1 MSLFRLDASI
11 MPATSASRAL
21 GDIVESAW
29 AASTPEARVHRRDVG
44 TEPIAADLWAAAI
57 TEGFTP
63 EGERTALQRTA
74 RSVATTLADELLA
87 ADALLLTVPLYN
99 YGVSQ
104 HAKTWFDLAYADP
117 RIGPGATGLAGRPA
131 VLVTVLGGS
140 YAPGTPKEGWD
151 HSTGWLERA
160 LRDVW
165 GLDLEVVQRDLTLAH
180 ANPAMAE
187 LRPLADER
195 RTAAEEQA
203 AAAGERLARAMAAA
217 RT

>member
-29 AASTPEARVHRRDVG
+29 IAARPGTDVRRRDVG
-44 TEPIAADLWAAAI
+44 TAPIAADLWAAAI

-63 EGERTALQRTA
+63 EADRTALQREA
-74 RSVATTLADELLA
+74 RELSTTLADELLE
-87 ADALLLTVPLYN
+87 ADAILLAVPLYN

-117 RIGPGATGLAGRPA
+117 RIGPGASGLAGKPA

-140 YAPGTPKEGWD
+140 YAAGTPKEGWD
-151 HSTGWLERA
+151 HSTGWLDRA

-165 GLDLEVVQRDLTLAH
+165 GLDLEVVQRDLTLAGV
-180 ANPAMAE
+180 NPAMDA

-195 RTAAEEQA
+195 RIAAEALA
-203 AAAGERLARAMAAA
+203 AEAGARLAGTLSRA
-217 RT
+217 

>member
-1 MSLFRLDASI
+1 MTLFRLDASI

-29 AASTPEARVHRRDVG
+29 TSVRPGADVRRRDVG

-63 EGERTALQRTA
+63 EGERTPLQREA
-74 RSVATTLADELLA
+74 RALATTLADELLG
-87 ADALLLTVPLYN
+87 ADAILLTVPLYN

-117 RIGPGATGLAGRPA
+117 RIGPGATGLAGKPA

-165 GLDLEVVQRDLTLAH
+165 GLDLEVVQRDLTLAGV
-180 ANPAMAE
+180 NPAMDA
-187 LRPLADER
+187 LQPLADER
-195 RTAAEEQA
+195 RVAAEAQA
-203 AAAGERLARAMAAA
+203 AEAGARLAGVLARA
-217 RT
+217 

>member
-21 GDIVESAW
+21 GDLVESAW
-29 AASTPEARVHRRDVG
+29 STAHPAGEVRRRDIG
-44 TEPIAADLWAAAI
+44 TAPIAADLWGAAI
-57 TEGFTP
+57 TEGFTA
-63 EGERTALQRTA
+63 EADRSDLQREA
-74 RSVATTLADELLA
+74 RQLATTLADELLG
-87 ADALLLTVPLYN
+87 ADAILLTVPLYN

-117 RIGPGATGLAGRPA
+117 RIGPGATGLAGTPA

-165 GLDLEVVQRDLTLAH
+165 GLDLEVVQRDLTLAGV
-180 ANPAMAE
+180 NPAMDE
-187 LRPLADER
+187 LRPVADER
-195 RTAAEEQA
+195 RIAAEQHATAAGA
-203 AAAGERLARAMAAA
+203 RLAGALAAA
-217 RT
+217 RG